1 MSDFTQEERD
11 AIEKEYAKIL
21 DLSPKSRKSEE
32 SALLIRKAF
41 DLAVKAHDG
50 MRRRSGEPYI
60 LHPIEVAKI
69 VAGEIGL
76 GTKSIVCALLHDV
89 VEDTEYTLEDLG
101 NLFDEKIVYIID
113 GLTKI
118 GGVLKNK
125 KGQAENFKKVLM
137 TLSDDVRVILIK
149 MADRLHN
156 MRTMDSMP
164 LAKQL
169 RISAE
174 TKLLFAP
181 LAHRLGL
188 YAVKTEL
195 EDLCLKYEHPDYYS
209 EITKKLVETEQKR
222 QHYLNRF
229 CIPLMIKVESE
240 GIDYSITGRPKSIAS
255 IFHKMQTKNV
265 RFEDIYDLLA
275 VRIVLNDVSM
285 EMEKTMCWKI
295 YSLVTDLYQP
305 NPDRLRD
312 WISTPKDNGY
322 EALHTTVMGPEG
334 KWVEV
339 QIRSKRMDD
348 IAERGYAAHWKYKDP
363 EQQAESQLDIWMR
376 RLRET
381 LENPDLDPVEFL
393 DDFKLNL
400 YSEEIFVFTP
410 KGDLKRLPTG
420 ATILDMAFEI
430 HTDVGNHAIGAKINQ
445 HKTVPLDYKIASG
458 DQVEI
463 LTSDKQQPHE
473 DWLNI
478 VITAK
483 AKNQL
488 KTSFKFLK
496 KKQTKQGKAIID
508 AKLKE
513 LKIEHEEKI
522 YRRLFRGYKFNN
534 KNELFVCAAQD
545 KLDYKEF
552 EKIARQKRENK
563 ILKYWRLQLNRP
575 NSKQTVTDIDEGDRT
590 VILKPEDNYELA
602 QCCKPIPGDKIV
614 AFRNKKGAIII
625 HTHSCEQGILMLKR
639 PEYEKVRINWIK
651 QREKAFLVRIRI
663 VANDRVGLLNTITNV
678 ISSQLNINMR
688 TLHFDTVNKK
698 MEGSVDLYI
707 HNNTHLNDLMVK
719 LKEIKGMRE
728 VKRIEKF
735 D

>member
-11 AIEKEYAKIL
+11 AIEKEFEKIL
-21 DLSPKSRKSEE
+21 DLSPKSKKSED
-32 SALLIRKAF
+32 SRIQIRKAF

-60 LHPIEVAKI
+60 VHPIEVTKI

-76 GTKSIVCALLHDV
+76 GTKSIICSLLHDV
-89 VEDTEYTLEDLG
+89 VEDTEYTLEDIG
-101 NLFDEKIVYIID
+101 NIFDEKVVYIID

-125 KGQAENFKKVLM
+125 KGQAENFRKVLM

-164 LAKQL
+164 LEKQL

-188 YAVKTEL
+188 YSIKTEL
-195 EDLCLKYEHPDYYS
+195 EDLCLKYEHPDFYN
-209 EITKKLVETEQKR
+209 EITRKLVETEQKR

-229 CIPLMIKVESE
+229 CIPLMIKIESE
-240 GIDYSITGRPKSIAS
+240 GVDYSINGRPKSVAS
-255 IFHKMQTKNV
+255 IYNKMKNKNV
-265 RFEDIYDLLA
+265 QFEGIYDLLA
-275 VRIVLNDVSM
+275 VRIVLNDVPQES
-285 EMEKTMCWKI
+285 EKTMCWKI
-295 YSLVTDLYQP
+295 YSLITDLYQP

-334 KWVEV
+334 RWVEV
-339 QIRSKRMDD
+339 QVRTKRMDD

-363 EQQAESQLDIWMR
+363 EHNTENQLDIWMK
-376 RLRET
+376 RLREM
-381 LENPDLDPVEFL
+381 LENPYIDPVEFL

-400 YSEEIFVFTP
+400 YNEEIFIFTP

-420 ATILDMAFEI
+420 ATVLDMAYEI
-430 HTDVGNHAIGAKINQ
+430 HTDVGNHAIGAKINK
-445 HKTVPLDYKIASG
+445 HKTVPLDYKLASG

-463 LTSDKQQPHE
+463 LTSDKQIPQK
-473 DWLNI
+473 DWLDF
-478 VITAK
+478 VVTAK

-488 KTSFKFLK
+488 KTNFKFLK
-496 KKQTKQGKAIID
+496 KKQTKQGKIIID
-508 AKLKE
+508 TKLKE
-513 LKIEHEEKI
+513 LKIEPEEKI
-522 YRRLFRGYKFNN
+522 YRRLFRGYKLNN
-534 KNELFVCAAQD
+534 KIELFLNAGRE
-545 KLDYKEF
+545 KLDYNDF
-552 EKIARQKRENK
+552 EKFAKQKRENK

-575 NSKQTVTDIDEGDRT
+575 TIKPSFDEEYDSKQT
-590 VILKPEDNYELA
+590 VILKPEDQYDLA
-602 QCCKPIPGDKIV
+602 NCCKPIPGDNII
-614 AFRNKKGAIII
+614 AFKNKYNSIII
-625 HTHSCEQGILMLKR
+625 HKHNCEKGILLQKD
-639 PEYEKVRINWIK
+639 PNFETIRINWIK
-651 QREKAFLVRIRI
+651 QRERAFLVRINLI
-663 VANDRVGLLNTITNV
+663 ANDRVGLLNNITEV

-688 TLHFDTVNKK
+688 TLHFDTVNRK
-698 MEGSVDLYI
+698 MQGTIDLYI
-707 HNNTHLNDLMVK
+707 HNNSHLNDLMVK
-719 LKEIKGMRE
+719 LKAIKGMQE
-728 VKRIEKF
+728 VVRVEKF